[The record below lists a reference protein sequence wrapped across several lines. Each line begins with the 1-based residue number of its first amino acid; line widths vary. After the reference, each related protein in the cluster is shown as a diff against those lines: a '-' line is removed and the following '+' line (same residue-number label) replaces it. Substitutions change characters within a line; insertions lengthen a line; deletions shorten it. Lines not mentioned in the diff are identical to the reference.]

1 MLSLTLSLV
10 LALTLLPGMALAA
23 GEGVAIDDT
32 NFPDANFQKYI
43 KDVLDTNEPKGV
55 LDADEIAKVT
65 ELTFEYPDSPGVKMS
80 NIASLKGIEYFTN
93 LTTLD
98 CSEQKLTTLDV
109 SANTK
114 LTKLKCSEN
123 RLTSLDLSK
132 NTALTDLDC
141 DYNRLETLDVSK
153 NLALTELAC
162 YNNQLTALNVGA
174 NTVLKELVCSYNQLE
189 SLNVSANTALT
200 RLTCDNNQLT
210 SLDVSKNA
218 ELTKLFCDSNRLT
231 TLDVSKNTDL
241 TMLYCGKNQLTSL
254 DISGTQVKKYENFIF
269 GDNQY
274 TLGLAEGKDT
284 FDLTTLPGNFDVS
297 KVGKF
302 GLSGGT
308 IDGNILKIA
317 ADTETV
323 RYQYDC
329 GNDLTAEFQL
339 KVHADPVRTIKLVG
353 IGTGTVSFGELKAG
367 YNTVEVKNFY
377 IQNAGNMPTGQLKVM
392 LEGTNP
398 EAFRLT
404 IDSSEITPEED
415 GSILLPS
422 IGLDGSV
429 PPDINYQPVG
439 GLSAGTY
446 TAKVTVKSADDDGK
460 AISESFNI
468 SVTVKSNGTTP
479 TNSGYAFQVTAPTKM
494 TVGQDYTNAFV
505 RLYATSDAK
514 VYSNVL
520 IKIAVAGP
528 EGGTATIKAEDTAG
542 TEWDMAKIGFWG
554 PSEGF
559 PVAANYDATTSL
571 THLSFDKAGTYTAT
585 FTLVDRS
592 KHDAVLA
599 TGTHTVEVLPE
610 STPVT
615 HTVSFNAN
623 GGTGTMEDVTVTGAS
638 AAYTLPTC
646 GFTAPQGTRFK
657 GWATSANGAVLTDAT
672 ITVTE
677 DITLYAIWETTSV
690 TPVTPTT
697 PTQPAAP
704 KLPFTDV
711 SEDDWFYADAAYL
724 YEKGVMRGTDDET
737 FDPGRS
743 VTRGQLAAAL
753 YRMAGAPAVTAK
765 VAFTDVPAD
774 YWCAAAITWAAE
786 NGIVTGYQDGGF
798 RPADAVQRQELAAM
812 LFRFAVYQG
821 MSAVT
826 LRENL
831 TPFADR
837 ADVAAYAVPA
847 MNWAVGQ
854 GILQGK
860 DGSLLPQAPVDRAQL
875 AAILHRYLEK

>member
-1 MLSLTLSLV
+1 M
-10 LALTLLPGMALAA
+10 
-23 GEGVAIDDT
+23 
-32 NFPDANFQKYI
+32 
-43 KDVLDTNEPKGV
+43 
-55 LDADEIAKVT
+55 
-65 ELTFEYPDSPGVKMS
+65 
-80 NIASLKGIEYFTN
+80 
-93 LTTLD
+93 
-98 CSEQKLTTLDV
+98 
-109 SANTK
+109 
-114 LTKLKCSEN
+114 
-123 RLTSLDLSK
+123 
-132 NTALTDLDC
+132 
-141 DYNRLETLDVSK
+141 
-153 NLALTELAC
+153 
-162 YNNQLTALNVGA
+162 
-174 NTVLKELVCSYNQLE
+174 
-189 SLNVSANTALT
+189 
-200 RLTCDNNQLT
+200 
-210 SLDVSKNA
+210 
-218 ELTKLFCDSNRLT
+218 
-231 TLDVSKNTDL
+231 
-241 TMLYCGKNQLTSL
+241 
-254 DISGTQVKKYENFIF
+254 
-269 GDNQY
+269 
-274 TLGLAEGKDT
+274 
-284 FDLTTLPGNFDVS
+284 S

-317 ADTETV
+317 ADAETV

-339 KVHADPVRTIKLVG
+339 KVHADPVRAIELVG

-377 IQNAGNMPTGQLKVM
+377 IRNAGNMPTGDLKVV
-392 LEGTNP
+392 LEGANAS
-398 EAFRLT
+398 AFQLLDT
-404 IDSSEITPEED
+404 KGESTAD
-415 GSILLPS
+415 GSISVSSL
-422 IGLDGSV
+422 GLNGLAS
-429 PPDINYQPVG
+429 PNINYKP
-439 GLSAGTY
+439 A
-446 TAKVTVKSADDDGK
+446 ADL
-460 AISESFNI
+460 
-468 SVTVKSNGTTP
+468 P
-479 TNSGYAFQVTAPTKM
+479 
-494 TVGQDYTNAFV
+494 
-505 RLYATSDAK
+505 
-514 VYSNVL
+514 
-520 IKIAVAGP
+520 
-528 EGGTATIKAEDTAG
+528 
-542 TEWDMAKIGFWG
+542 
-554 PSEGF
+554 
-559 PVAANYDATTSL
+559 
-571 THLSFDKAGTYTAT
+571 AGTYTAT
-585 FTLVDRS
+585 V
-592 KHDAVLA
+592 AVKDSESETMA
-599 TGTHTVEVLPE
+599 SFNISVKVLPK
-610 STPVT
+610 SDPVT

-623 GGTGTMEDVTVTGAS
+623 GGTGTMADVTVTGAS
-638 AAYTLPTC
+638 AAYTLPAC
-646 GFTAPQGTRFK
+646 GFTAPQGTQFK

-677 DITLYAIWETTSV
+677 DITLYAIWEKTSV

-765 VAFTDVPAD
+765 AAFTDVPAD

-786 NGIVTGYQDGGF
+786 NGIVTGYGDGGF

-831 TPFADR
+831 APFADK